1 MGLLFGFIIL
11 ISFDF
16 LISAPGSNSSGCWGL
31 QFFLSLHFQT
41 LLYQLGLADEHEQ
54 PAPSTSRMRFCVATE
69 ETPLF

>member
-31 QFFLSLHFQT
+31 QFFFITALPNAALPT
-41 LLYQLGLADEHEQ
+41 WIG
-54 PAPSTSRMRFCVATE
+54 
-69 ETPLF
+69 